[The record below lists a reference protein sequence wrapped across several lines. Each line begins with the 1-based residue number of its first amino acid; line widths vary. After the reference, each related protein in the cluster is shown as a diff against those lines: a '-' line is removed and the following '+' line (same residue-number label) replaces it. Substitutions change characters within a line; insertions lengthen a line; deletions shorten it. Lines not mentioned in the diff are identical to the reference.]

1 MNTNKRNRYFL
12 SIAILFF
19 YILTTSTSCRRTTG
33 FKNCTNDTLF
43 IGASHYDNIDSIDCQ
58 LEPFYHHKPEN
69 SILDT
74 TDVSLWEKKTLKIG
88 DYYCDFVPCKDWN
101 IYPDSICSIDEDYL
115 CEKCESGTTYFFLVK
130 WSGAKKYS
138 WDEIREQ
145 KLYRKWVV
153 TRDKKGEFDGNIR
166 YSDSDNQ

>member
-19 YILTTSTSCRRTTG
+19 YMLTTSTSCRRTAG

-58 LEPFYHHKPEN
+58 LEPFYHKPEN

-74 TDVSLWEKKTLKIG
+74 TDVSLWKKKTLKIG

-101 IYPDSICSIDEDYL
+101 IYPDSICSIDVDYL

-130 WSGAKKYS
+130 WSDAKKYS

-153 TRDKKGEFDGNIR
+153 TRDKKGEFDSNIR

>member
-43 IGASHYDNIDSIDCQ
+43 IGASHYDNIDSVDCQ
-58 LEPFYHHKPEN
+58 LEPRYHRKPDN
-69 SILDT
+69 SILDS
-74 TDVSLWEKKTLKIG
+74 TDVSLWEIKVVRSG
-88 DYYCDFVPCKDWN
+88 DYYVNFIPCKYGY
-101 IYPDSICSIDEDYL
+101 IYPDSICSLDDCYLNDIDTSDT
-115 CEKCESGTTYFFLVK
+115 CYFFLIK
-130 WSGAKKYS
+130 WSDAKKYS

>member
-130 WSGAKKYS
+130 WNDAKKYS

>member
-1 MNTNKRNRYFL
+1 MNTNIRNRYFL

-19 YILTTSTSCRRTTG
+19 YMLTTSTSCVRWRC
-33 FKNCTNDTLF
+33 FKNCTNDTLY
-43 IGASHYDNIDSIDCQ
+43 ICASHYDNIDSVDCQ
-58 LEPFYHHKPEN
+58 LDPHYYLPDN

-74 TDVSLWEKKTLKIG
+74 TDVSLWEIKTLKIG
-88 DYYCDFVPCKDWN
+88 DYYCDFVPCKDWY
-101 IYPDSICSIDEDYL
+101 IYPDSICSIDYYYL
-115 CEKCESGTTYFFLVK
+115 NDKDKTDTCYFFLIK
-130 WSGAKKYS
+130 WSDAKKYS

-153 TRDKKGEFDGNIR
+153 TRDKKGEFDRNIR